1 MNKRFPALLLTASAA
16 LSSPIAVNGAD
27 KSAEPVVAATV
38 DDVVITEE
46 LVGEYSI
53 QRQRQAPQAP
63 QASRDQLI
71 DDLISS
77 ALLAREY
84 DRLEMNKNDIES
96 QLQMMYAKA
105 KRVVATQVT
114 VSNEE
119 VEALYNQKYKSEGV
133 KSFEGMEYH
142 TRHILL
148 KTEEEAL
155 AIMKKLKDGSDFA
168 ELAKQVSEDKG
179 SGSAGG
185 DLGWFKPQSLV
196 APYSEAM
203 QALKVGE
210 MTDSPVQSQFGWHII
225 ELLEEP
231 RKSPLPTLAE
241 QDGALRNEL
250 FGMKLNSYISNLRTK
265 AKVTI
270 NPAPAPAPAA
280 KPAKK

>member
-1 MNKRFPALLLTASAA
+1 MNKKFPFLLLTASAA
-16 LSSPIAVNGAD
+16 LSSPFAVNSAD
-27 KSAEPVVAATV
+27 KSAKPVVAATI
-38 DDVVITEE
+38 DDIVITEA
-46 LVGEYSI
+46 LVSEYSV

-63 QASRDQLI
+63 GATRDQLI

-84 DRLEMNKNDIES
+84 DRLDMGKNDLES
-96 QLQMMYAKA
+96 QLQLMYAKA
-105 KRVVATQVT
+105 KRVVSSQVV
-114 VSNEE
+114 VSDKEI
-119 VEALYNQKYKSEGV
+119 EALYNEKYMKEGV

-148 KTEEEAL
+148 KTEAEAL
-155 AIMKKLKDGSDFA
+155 DVIKQLKDDADFGK
-168 ELAKQVSEDKG
+168 LAKKISEDKG

-196 APYSEAM
+196 RPYSDAM
-203 QALKVGE
+203 QSLKVGQV
-210 MTDSPVQSQFGWHII
+210 TDKPVQSQFGWHVI

-250 FGMKLNSYISNLRTK
+250 FSMKLNSYITNLRTK
-265 AKVTI
+265 AEVKI
-270 NPAPAPAPAA
+270 NPAPVA
-280 KPAKK
+280 KPAKTAKEE